1 MDIKKRVDKYAKIV
15 CTYSNFIEV
24 LFSVPNMNRCKMV
37 LESERDKPTT
47 IEEYMMEIT
56 CLAKSVLYTEGIRL
70 LHKAHIPV
78 PEKSSYLQ
86 IRFFDEEMDR
96 ITDKNLADMSFAEA
110 DYNVDDKNGLSYII
124 QSKIDIK
131 NNISIRTN
139 LIRYNMIDHI
149 TAALEPEEKKNM
161 KIECYDAINDCWNI
175 IMANKE
181 SHAKA

>member
-15 CTYSNFIEV
+15 CAYSNRVEV
-24 LFSVPNMNRCKMV
+24 LFSVPNMNRNKLV
-37 LESERDKPTT
+37 LENKREKPTT
-47 IEEYMMEIT
+47 IEEYIMEIT
-56 CLAKSVLYTEGIRL
+56 SLATLDLYTEGIRI

-86 IRFFDEEMDR
+86 IRFFDEEMNR
-96 ITDKNLADMSFAEA
+96 ITDKNLTDMSFAEA
-110 DYNVDDKNGLSYII
+110 DYNVEDKNGLNYMV

-139 LIRYNMIDHI
+139 LIRYNVIDYI

-161 KIECYDAINDCWNI
+161 KIEYYDVKNDCW
-175 IMANKE
+175 
-181 SHAKA
+181 KASVDNHKK